1 MGRLFSSWDE
11 RGLLLVVVFGLLIE
25 VASCCRAQALGL
37 QASVVAA
44 RRLGSCGLRAV
55 EHHLSICGTQA

>member
-11 RGLLLVVVFGLLIE
+11 RGLLLLAVFGLLIE
-25 VASCCRAQALGL
+25 VASRCRAQALGL